1 MQAIELAGTPH
12 RACSLV
18 RNWSFRHQSRER
30 PGDRRAVTRSRT
42 TAAYRQ
48 QSNSKQSTAYE
59 MMRLRS
65 VWSLLFKNREREIG
79 WLLALSFLKELLD
92 LRAVQLVTGVFSRS
106 YHPTFQRRLLIIEAE
121 PSLSQSTGNSDLS
134 HLSLPRKPHVHL
146 TTSPL
151 LGTTHGVNV
160 VGFRFN
166 AGFAAQSLRQLE
178 ANN

>member
-1 MQAIELAGTPH
+1 
-12 RACSLV
+12 
-18 RNWSFRHQSRER
+18 
-30 PGDRRAVTRSRT
+30 
-42 TAAYRQ
+42 
-48 QSNSKQSTAYE
+48 

-134 HLSLPRKPHVHL
+134 RLSLPRKPHVHL
-146 TTSPL
+146 T
-151 LGTTHGVNV
+151 N
-160 VGFRFN
+160 
-166 AGFAAQSLRQLE
+166 
-178 ANN
+178 